1 MSNFTYI
8 YKLYKLLLLRCCN
21 IGQMKHSTGTSRH
34 ILRNAPPASPT
45 EMLHPFRIFLFI
57 LLSMTCFW
65 QANAQIGQRINQI
78 KNSDPLSISGNVG
91 TSLGVSY
98 NSNYPGSTPFSGS
111 IFANLN
117 LNIYSF
123 NLPLSFYFVNNT
135 TSFNYPQ
142 LPTFRLGATPTWKR
156 FRFHLGNS
164 SMHFN
169 NYTYSGLS
177 FLGAGLEYQG
187 KLFRAA
193 AFGGLLSQAT
203 RIKGYDDRTAF
214 QQLADS
220 LLGLNTPASYLPQY
234 RRDAVGVK
242 LGVGNAK
249 NYIDISFLK
258 AKDIEKSLP
267 EFLRDSI
274 PAKDNITL
282 GLSGRFSIKHWFS
295 FTANVGASAYTSNL
309 HDSLSPYATENLGKY
324 QNILQKTD
332 WLLGVR
338 NNTKLRF
345 AGDAAMNFFT
355 KHFNGSVTYRF
366 IQPEYVSLGANS
378 FSQNTHS
385 LGLHTN
391 FNMFKNR
398 SILSLI
404 GYIQR
409 DNLNKKQMYTNQ
421 VATYTLNWI
430 NNISDHFSLNLS
442 YNGIK
447 QNEFD
452 GTCVVP
458 DSIRIDQITHTAT
471 ISPVFTFY
479 KGGNT
484 HSISLNGDYIQ
495 NANLNKLST
504 IDIDTRTITAGIGYS
519 VDLQEIRLNV
529 GGNYDF
535 SISRSTYSNYISN
548 TLSAFVGYRLIS
560 TEKTN
565 WNLNYCLSAGYN
577 IMQDEGA
584 KNNISFSNSLST
596 NFNYR
601 KHHTASMYFSLS
613 NYSDRIVIGQ
623 RIATDLDCRF
633 TLSYTYSFAAKIIK
647 KKSKGERQNKAD
659 RKAAKIMKQ
668 NTQQSR

>member
-1 MSNFTYI
+1 
-8 YKLYKLLLLRCCN
+8 
-21 IGQMKHSTGTSRH
+21 
-34 ILRNAPPASPT
+34 
-45 EMLHPFRIFLFI
+45 
-57 LLSMTCFW
+57 MTCFW

-78 KNSDPLSISGNVG
+78 KNSDPLTISGNVG

-98 NSNYPGSTPFSGS
+98 NSLHPGSTPFSGS

-117 LNIYSF
+117 VNIYGF
-123 NLPLSFYFVNNT
+123 NLPLSFYFINNT
-135 TSFNYPQ
+135 TSFSYPQ

-169 NYTYSGLS
+169 NYTYSGLN

-249 NYIDISFLK
+249 NFIDISFLK
-258 AKDIEKSLP
+258 AKDKEKSLP
-267 EFLRDSI
+267 EPIRDSI
-274 PAKDNITL
+274 PPKDNFTI
-282 GLSGRFSIKHWFS
+282 GLSGRFSIKSWFS
-295 FTANVGASAYTSNL
+295 FTANVGASLYTADMR
-309 HDSLSPYATENLGKY
+309 DSLSPYVIGEMGKY
-324 QNILQKTD
+324 QNLLQKTD
-332 WLLGVR
+332 WLLSVR
-338 NNTKLRF
+338 NNTNLRF
-345 AGDAAMNFFT
+345 AGDASMNFFT

-366 IQPEYVSLGANS
+366 IQPDYVSLGANT
-378 FSQNTHS
+378 FSQNTQS
-385 LGLHTN
+385 LGLNTH

-421 VATYTLNWI
+421 VATYTLNWN

-458 DSIRIDQITHTAT
+458 DSLRIDQITHTAT
-471 ISPVFTFY
+471 FSPVVTFF

-484 HSISLNGDYIQ
+484 HSISLNGNFIQ
-495 NANLNKLST
+495 NTNLNKLSAM
-504 IDIDTRTITAGIGYS
+504 DFDTRTITAGVGYS
-519 VDLQEIRLNV
+519 AELQKIRLTV

-535 SISRSTYSNYISN
+535 SISKSNYSNYMSH
-548 TLSAFVGYRLIS
+548 TLGATIGYRLIS

-584 KNNISFSNSLST
+584 DNNISFSNSLST

-601 KHHTASMYFSLS
+601 KHHTASLYFSLS
-613 NYSDRIVIGQ
+613 NYSDRVIIGQ
-623 RIATDLDCRF
+623 RVATDLDCRF

-647 KKSKGERQNKAD
+647 KKGKGERKSKAD
-659 RKAAKIMKQ
+659 RQAAKLMKKNIQ
-668 NTQQSR
+668 

>member
-1 MSNFTYI
+1 MKHFIGTPNTPRTEVHHSGKRRGNYLI
-8 YKLYKLLLLRCCN
+8 VMLLLAIINLLFVLPAQ
-21 IGQMKHSTGTSRH
+21 GQIR
-34 ILRNAPPASPT
+34 
-45 EMLHPFRIFLFI
+45 
-57 LLSMTCFW
+57 
-65 QANAQIGQRINQI
+65 QRINQI
-78 KNSDPLSISGNVG
+78 KNSDPLTISGNIG

-135 TSFNYPQ
+135 TSFSYPQ

-169 NYTYSGLS
+169 NYTYSGLN

-203 RIKGYDDRTAF
+203 KVKGYDDRTAF

-258 AKDIEKSLP
+258 AKDIEKTLP
-267 EFLRDSI
+267 DYLHDSI

-282 GLSGRFSIKHWFS
+282 GLSGRFSIKSWFT
-295 FTANVGASAYTSNL
+295 FTANVGASAYTANL
-309 HDSLSPYATENLGKY
+309 RDSVSPALTEGLGKY
-324 QNILQKTD
+324 QNLLEKTD
-332 WLLGVR
+332 WLFGFR
-338 NNTKLRF
+338 NNSKLRF
-345 AGDAAMNFFT
+345 AGDASMNFFT

-366 IQPEYVSLGANS
+366 IQPDYVSLGAS
-378 FSQNTHS
+378 TFSQNTHS
-385 LGLHTN
+385 LGLNAN

-398 SILSLI
+398 SILTLI
-404 GYIQR
+404 GYAQR

-421 VATYTLNWI
+421 VATYTLNW
-430 NNISDHFSLNLS
+430 NNIISDHFSLNLS

-447 QNEFD
+447 QDEFD
-452 GTCVVP
+452 GTNVVP
-458 DSIRIDQITHTAT
+458 DSLRINQITHTAT
-471 ISPVFTFY
+471 LSPVVTFM

-484 HSISLNGDYIQ
+484 HSISLNGNFIQ
-495 NANLNKLST
+495 NTNLNKLSSV
-504 IDIDTRTITAGIGYS
+504 DIDTRTITAGVGYAIDMES
-519 VDLQEIRLNV
+519 IRLSV
-529 GGNYDF
+529 GANYDF
-535 SISRSTYSNYISN
+535 SISRSTYSNYLSN
-548 TLSAFVGYRLIS
+548 TLSGNINYRLIS

-565 WNLNYCLSAGYN
+565 WNLGFCTSVGYN

-613 NYSDRIVIGQ
+613 NYSDRVIIGQ

-633 TLSYTYSFAAKIIK
+633 TLSYTYSFAAKLIK
-647 KKSKGERQNKAD
+647 KKSKGERKTKAD
-659 RKAAKIMKQ
+659 RQAAKILKQ
-668 NTQQSR
+668 NTQQTR

>member
-1 MSNFTYI
+1 
-8 YKLYKLLLLRCCN
+8 
-21 IGQMKHSTGTSRH
+21 
-34 ILRNAPPASPT
+34 
-45 EMLHPFRIFLFI
+45 
-57 LLSMTCFW
+57 MTCFW

-282 GLSGRFSIKHWFS
+282 GHRAGFPSSTGF
-295 FTANVGASAYTSNL
+295 
-309 HDSLSPYATENLGKY
+309 LSPPMWA
-324 QNILQKTD
+324 QAHILPTCTTLCRHTPPKT
-332 WLLGVR
+332 LA
-338 NNTKLRF
+338 NTKTSCRRPTGCSVC
-345 AGDAAMNFFT
+345 ATTPNC
-355 KHFNGSVTYRF
+355 GS
-366 IQPEYVSLGANS
+366 P
-378 FSQNTHS
+378 
-385 LGLHTN
+385 
-391 FNMFKNR
+391 
-398 SILSLI
+398 
-404 GYIQR
+404 
-409 DNLNKKQMYTNQ
+409 
-421 VATYTLNWI
+421 AT
-430 NNISDHFSLNLS
+430 
-442 YNGIK
+442 
-447 QNEFD
+447 
-452 GTCVVP
+452 P
-458 DSIRIDQITHTAT
+458 
-471 ISPVFTFY
+471 P
-479 KGGNT
+479 
-484 HSISLNGDYIQ
+484 
-495 NANLNKLST
+495 
-504 IDIDTRTITAGIGYS
+504 
-519 VDLQEIRLNV
+519 
-529 GGNYDF
+529 
-535 SISRSTYSNYISN
+535 
-548 TLSAFVGYRLIS
+548 
-560 TEKTN
+560 
-565 WNLNYCLSAGYN
+565 
-577 IMQDEGA
+577 
-584 KNNISFSNSLST
+584 
-596 NFNYR
+596 
-601 KHHTASMYFSLS
+601 
-613 NYSDRIVIGQ
+613 
-623 RIATDLDCRF
+623 
-633 TLSYTYSFAAKIIK
+633 
-647 KKSKGERQNKAD
+647 
-659 RKAAKIMKQ
+659 
-668 NTQQSR
+668 